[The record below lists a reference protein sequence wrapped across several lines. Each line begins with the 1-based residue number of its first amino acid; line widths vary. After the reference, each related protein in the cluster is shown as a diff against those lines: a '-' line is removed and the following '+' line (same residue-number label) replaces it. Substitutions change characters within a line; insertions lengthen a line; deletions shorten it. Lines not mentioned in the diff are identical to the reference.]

1 MRYRWFAD
9 ESKEKDEFGMP
20 VSRAE
25 YDEALQRKTV
35 LYHRGE
41 LLAIAI
47 AAVIMLYEWVTDDRP
62 LLFVCL
68 SFLVFELR
76 PLARYM
82 LGANGRA
89 IGNMLTGFSL
99 AMFVATLMWTFF

>member
-9 ESKEKDEFGMP
+9 ESKEQDEFGAP

-25 YDEALQRKTV
+25 YDEALHRKPTM
-35 LYHRGE
+35 YHRRE

-47 AAVIMLYEWVTDDRP
+47 AAVILLYEWVNDDRP

-68 SFLVFELR
+68 SFLVFEIR
-76 PLARYM
+76 PIILHM
-82 LGANGRA
+82 MGASGRA
-89 IGNMLTGFSL
+89 VCNMLTGFSL
-99 AMFVATLMWTFF
+99 AMFVTALLWTFF